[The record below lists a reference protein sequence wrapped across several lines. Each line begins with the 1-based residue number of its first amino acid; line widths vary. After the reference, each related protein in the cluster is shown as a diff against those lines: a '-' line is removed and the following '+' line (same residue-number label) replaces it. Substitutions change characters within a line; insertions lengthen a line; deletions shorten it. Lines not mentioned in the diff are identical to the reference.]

1 MENNDKGITWEEFK
15 KLPFKQ
21 KFYYLVCLIIGVLI
35 LPFYLIKLGINKIKN
50 KFKEK
55 KNGRNNKTNN

>member
-1 MENNDKGITWEEFK
+1 MENNENGITWEEFK

-35 LPFYLIKLGINKIKN
+35 LPFYLIKIGINKIKN
-50 KFKEK
+50 RFKEK
-55 KNGRNNKTNN
+55 KKWKKQQN